1 MKCIRGF
8 VAAFIFLTLTYVVAL
23 RIILLSARE
32 TGLMTVKETRS
43 LNLPQDFAVDTTVWN
58 VVVVSTYMLHLIE
71 NNLRTSTT

>member
-71 NNLRTSTT
+71 NNLRTSAT